1 MALGTYFTPASFTP
15 QQYDEVTKRLEAAGA
30 GTPPGR
36 LHHIALETG
45 GHIQVLDIWDDAAS
59 FHAFGAA
66 LVPALAA
73 LGIDPGE
80 PQVSSVYFITG
91 DGAAKPVD
99 AGHIVDQPAPVQLVR
114 RAAAQR

>member
-1 MALGTYFTPASFTP
+1 MALGTYFTPARLTP
-15 QQYDEVTKRLEAAGA
+15 QQYDEVTRRLEAAGA

-45 GHIQVLDIWDDAAS
+45 GHIQILDIWDSAAS

-80 PQVSSVYFITG
+80 PQVSSVYFITSEG
-91 DGAAKPVD
+91 GAKPAD
-99 AGHIVDQPAPVQLVR
+99 AGQSVDHPAPVQLVR
-114 RAAAQR
+114 GAAQR

>member
-15 QQYDEVTKRLEAAGA
+15 QQYDELTRRLDAAGA

-45 GHIQVLDIWDDAAS
+45 GHIQVLDIWDTAAS
-59 FHAFGAA
+59 FHAFGSA

-80 PQVSSVYFITG
+80 PQVSSVYVITSEG
-91 DGAAKPVD
+91 DVPVD
-99 AGHIVDQPAPVQLVR
+99 AEQTDDGPARVHLVR
-114 RAAAQR
+114 QAAQR

>member
-15 QQYDEVTKRLEAAGA
+15 QQYDELTRRLDAAGA

-45 GHIQVLDIWDDAAS
+45 GHIQVLDIWDTAAS
-59 FHAFGAA
+59 FHAFGSA

-80 PQVSSVYFITG
+80 PQVSSVYALTS
-91 DGAAKPVD
+91 DGEDAAVD
-99 AGHIVDQPAPVQLVR
+99 AGQTDDRPTRVHLVR
-114 RAAAQR
+114 QAAQR

>member
-1 MALGTYFTPASFTP
+1 MAIGTYFTPGSFTP
-15 QQYDEVTKRLEAAGA
+15 QQYEEVTRRLEAAGA
-30 GTPPGR
+30 GSPPGR

-45 GHIQVLDIWDDAAS
+45 GHIQVLDIWDSAAS

-80 PQVSSVYFITG
+80 PQVSSVYVITSEG
-91 DGAAKPVD
+91 EAAPVS
-99 AGHIVDQPAPVQLVR
+99 AGQSDDHPARVQLVR
-114 RAAAQR
+114 QTAQR